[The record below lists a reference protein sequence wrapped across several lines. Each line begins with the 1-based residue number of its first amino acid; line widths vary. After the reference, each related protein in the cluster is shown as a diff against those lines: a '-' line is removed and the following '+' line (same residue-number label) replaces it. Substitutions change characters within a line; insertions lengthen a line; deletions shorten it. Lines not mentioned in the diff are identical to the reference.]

1 MLFIFQSGNCEWSHR
16 GDGRGGQ
23 GARTQTAVSSVGE
36 DRAVLLGFTM
46 MAFSVLMFFVVGI
59 TTAKPYINS
68 CWEVEAHCVL
78 RQTDILEDWVDCR
91 GVSVVPCLTVT
102 VNLTGS
108 NQGAFLHYDE
118 EQNITLKSFL
128 FQCFYIPKC
137 QMDKDALQ
145 DEVQE
150 VKRVLDRHLGSNY
163 SCFSDHKKHPNHV
176 IWHKKYT
183 LRRALF
189 GLLWP
194 CLMLG
199 GGALLVG
206 LVKMTQCLA
215 RLSSE
220 VSIKT
225 VNRLLLHVALCFLHQ
240 GGSVFRCVCRFVC
253 LLAKI
258 R

>member
-1 MLFIFQSGNCEWSHR
+1 M
-16 GDGRGGQ
+16 
-23 GARTQTAVSSVGE
+23 VSSVGE

-59 TTAKPYINS
+59 TTVKPYINS
-68 CWEVEAHCVL
+68 CWDQEAHCVL
-78 RQTDILEDWVDCR
+78 RQTHILEDWVDCR
-91 GVSVVPCLTVT
+91 GVSTVPCLKVT
-102 VNLTGS
+102 VNMSGS
-108 NQGAFLHYDE
+108 TQGSFLHYDE
-118 EQNITLKSFL
+118 ESVLLAKE
-128 FQCFYIPKC
+128 CFYIPKC
-137 QMDKDALQ
+137 QMDKDDLQ

-150 VKRVLDRHLGSNY
+150 IKRRLDRHLGSNS
-163 SCFSDHKKHPNHV
+163 SCFIDHKNHPNHV

-206 LVKMTQCLA
+206 LVKMTQGLA

-220 VSIKT
+220 VCIESAGG
-225 VNRLLLHVALCFLHQ
+225 RLTARYTQGKLYKLLRRSSMQ
-240 GGSVFRCVCRFVC
+240 SP
-253 LLAKI
+253 
-258 R
+258 